1 VQILNDP
8 WPWWG
13 TLRGQMTVADLIASG
28 TLSPEVAASLWWVID
43 HGASVFVAAGPP
55 AAGKSTVANALLEF
69 LSDDAKVYVTAGSKD
84 QLDIPTAPGP
94 VYLLVN
100 ELSAHM
106 PVYLFGGAA
115 QRAFG
120 LLHTGVRLLGT
131 LHARSAAEAVR
142 VMCDEAEVARTE
154 VMTPFVFVIISA
166 GWSDQR
172 VVRRVVE
179 LGLLAPTGV
188 LTILTTAGPHGLILS
203 PTGVDAL
210 AAWTRL
216 AVAVIQSGI
225 DAHVAAL
232 TASAPRS

>member
-1 VQILNDP
+1 MPHAVFQRGCWATCVRSRRRRRHTGYGPGLVLRMQVRWDGVQILNDP

-13 TLRGQMTVADLIASG
+13 TLRGQLTVADLIASG
-28 TLSPEVAASLWWVID
+28 TLSPEGAASLWWVID

-55 AAGKSTVANALLEF
+55 GAGKSTVANALLEF
-69 LSDDAKVYVTAGSKD
+69 LPDDAQVYVTSGSRD
-84 QLDIPTAPGP
+84 HLEIPSAPGP

-100 ELSAHM
+100 ELSGHM

-120 LLHTGVRLLGT
+120 LLRTGVRLLGT

-154 VMTPFVFVIISA
+154 VTTPFVFAIISA

-172 VVRRVVE
+172 LLRRIVE
-179 LGLLAPTGV
+179 LGLLVQVQVT
-188 LTILTTAGPHGLILS
+188 
-203 PTGVDAL
+203 L
-210 AAWTRL
+210 ADR
-216 AVAVIQSGI
+216 VRG
-225 DAHVAAL
+225 
-232 TASAPRS
+232 